1 MPPAISHL
9 SDAELVVRCRLGN
22 QPAWNLLVERFG
34 GYVDAIA
41 RRGYRLNDADAED
54 VFQDVFIRTYQG
66 LDRLRDNDA
75 IRPWIAQLTRRLC
88 VDRLRAAK
96 RESTN
101 PDCAGDETPHT
112 HEERLARIDEAIVVH
127 YAMITLPDQTREILE
142 RFFLQDQS
150 YRTIALQM
158 NLPPGTIASRIARG
172 LTRLRIELEPQDAPR
187 HPSPLPPERRTTPRW
202 EDQVPVVRLIKDDRR
217 VAGAP

>member
-1 MPPAISHL
+1 MPMPSAISHL

-54 VFQDVFIRTYQG
+54 VFQDVFIRTYHG

-112 HEERLARIDEAIVVH
+112 HQERLARIDEAIVVH
-127 YAMITLPDQTREILE
+127 DALAVLPPDIREMLE
-142 RFFLQDQS
+142 RFFLHDQS
-150 YRTIALQM
+150 YRTIAEELD
-158 NLPPGTIASRIARG
+158 LPMGTVASRIARG

-187 HPSPLPPERRTTPRW
+187 APLAAT
-202 EDQVPVVRLIKDDRR
+202 
-217 VAGAP
+217 A